1 MQHRRNAFHTRV
13 QRRCNAAVVDYTWVQ
28 RTDRGETVITVQTRG
43 SRRGLSTAR
52 AALQVA
58 WLLAARPEGV
68 RADHVAETLGKS
80 VSTAYNLLASLCEEG
95 VATHETGGVYRLSP
109 AFRDT
114 VTTGAVAPAPELH
127 DLAGL
132 VSDLLARTHKRS
144 YLAVVRHGEL
154 NVVLERGLQGMPK
167 LPGLKTRVGDSAHAV
182 ALGKVVLALSA
193 PEVLERYVRKPGL
206 RRFTAHTLT
215 DPDAL
220 RTELG
225 QTRRRGYAV
234 EREEFDDDFC
244 CLAAPVRDARGR
256 FLAVIGISMS
266 RRAFDEEHETLA
278 STVRDVAAVAGA
290 GPRRP
295 GPIGGGAVPD
305 VAPLRASAA
314 PRAGAFQPSAE
325 TQVVLD
331 PRSPARLVS
340 THGTSRA
347 VSAACARTSPSASA
361 LARSE
366 RR

>member
-1 MQHRRNAFHTRV
+1 M
-13 QRRCNAAVVDYTWVQ
+13 
-28 RTDRGETVITVQTRG
+28 QTRG

-95 VATHETGGVYRLSP
+95 VATHEPGGVYRLSP

-114 VTTGAVAPAPELH
+114 VTTGAIAPAPELH

-132 VSDLLARTHKRS
+132 VADLLARTHKRS

-167 LPGLKTRVGDSAHAV
+167 LPGLKPRVGDTAHAV

-206 RRFTAHTLT
+206 RRFTAHTIT
-215 DPDAL
+215 DP
-220 RTELG
+220 
-225 QTRRRGYAV
+225 RRACGRSWARRGAGGYAV

-244 CLAAPVRDARGR
+244 CIAAPVRDAPRALPRGDRDLDVPPRVRRGARDPREDRPRRRRRGR
-256 FLAVIGISMS
+256 RGTPAARPDG
-266 RRAFDEEHETLA
+266 RRSARE
-278 STVRDVAAVAGA
+278 RG
-290 GPRRP
+290 
-295 GPIGGGAVPD
+295 
-305 VAPLRASAA
+305 AA
-314 PRAGAFQPSAE
+314 PRLRA
-325 TQVVLD
+325 
-331 PRSPARLVS
+331 PRAALSSHLPKRRSFLI
-340 THGTSRA
+340 RA
-347 VSAACARTSPSASA
+347 VPRA
-361 LARSE
+361 
-366 RR
+366 